1 MNPQFLGLTTK
12 EAQERLAQYG
22 PNAIQEMEKSPIL
35 EFFLKFWSPVPWLLE
50 STFILQMTLG
60 KTNEA
65 VITFCLLVFNALVGY
80 MQERKAQ
87 SALSLLRKQLKIK
100 ARVLRNEVWI
110 FLDAQEIVKDD
121 VIRVRMGDFLPA
133 DVKLIEGNVLVD
145 SSAITGESLPVEL
158 SAGSPAFSGSIVK
171 RGEATG
177 VVTATGKR
185 SFFGRT
191 AELVRAAK
199 TEGHFEKT
207 VLNIVRYLIT
217 IDAFLVA
224 IILIYASIK
233 DMSLSI
239 VLPFAL
245 VLLVVSIPVALP
257 AAFTLMSSLAALKLA
272 GRGIL
277 VTKITAIEEAAAMNV
292 LCSDKTG
299 TLTKNSLILKD
310 LKPHLLLS
318 TAELL
323 EMAALASNEASQ
335 DPFDTAILS
344 LAHKHGI
351 PFSKERLQFI
361 PFEPMTKRSEAI
373 VQYPDHI
380 RHIVKGA
387 PLPIISLSGGGAEL
401 LEESESLAAQ
411 GARVL
416 AVAFHEG
423 NQWTF
428 AGFLTFSDPVRE
440 ESRQTIN
447 DLRALGVQIKMVT
460 GDSSATAKAIAAEVG
475 IGERIGHKEDIVS
488 KSVDEYDIF
497 AEVFPEDKFNLVQVL
512 QQKDYIVGMTGDGV
526 NDAPAL
532 KQANIGIAVSNA
544 TDVAKAAASL
554 ILTNPGLGNVI
565 KAVKEGREVYRRM
578 LTYTLNKVV
587 KTTNVALFLSLGLLI
602 EDVFILTP
610 RLVMFL
616 IFANDFVTMSLAS
629 DNVRMPKEPCLLKIK
644 FLVLTSLILA
654 LSWLIFNFA
663 VFYAARDWFR
673 LSLDSLQTLMF
684 VMSVFTGLATVY
696 LIRTRMHFWK
706 IRPGKLLIASTV
718 GDIMVVSAMACFG
731 ILMEPVSLDII
742 LLLGISVVVFMFA
755 LDQIK
760 ALVFRRYQ

>member
-1 MNPQFLGLTTK
+1 
-12 EAQERLAQYG
+12 
-22 PNAIQEMEKSPIL
+22 
-35 EFFLKFWSPVPWLLE
+35 
-50 STFILQMTLG
+50 
-60 KTNEA
+60 
-65 VITFCLLVFNALVGY
+65 
-80 MQERKAQ
+80 
-87 SALSLLRKQLKIK
+87 
-100 ARVLRNEVWI
+100 
-110 FLDAQEIVKDD
+110 
-121 VIRVRMGDFLPA
+121 
-133 DVKLIEGNVLVD
+133 
-145 SSAITGESLPVEL
+145 
-158 SAGSPAFSGSIVK
+158 
-171 RGEATG
+171 
-177 VVTATGKR
+177 
-185 SFFGRT
+185 
-191 AELVRAAK
+191 
-199 TEGHFEKT
+199 
-207 VLNIVRYLIT
+207 
-217 IDAFLVA
+217 
-224 IILIYASIK
+224 
-233 DMSLSI
+233 
-239 VLPFAL
+239 
-245 VLLVVSIPVALP
+245 
-257 AAFTLMSSLAALKLA
+257 
-272 GRGIL
+272 
-277 VTKITAIEEAAAMNV
+277 
-292 LCSDKTG
+292 
-299 TLTKNSLILKD
+299 
-310 LKPHLLLS
+310 
-318 TAELL
+318 
-323 EMAALASNEASQ
+323 
-335 DPFDTAILS
+335 
-344 LAHKHGI
+344 
-351 PFSKERLQFI
+351 
-361 PFEPMTKRSEAI
+361 
-373 VQYPDHI
+373 
-380 RHIVKGA
+380 
-387 PLPIISLSGGGAEL
+387 
-401 LEESESLAAQ
+401 
-411 GARVL
+411 
-416 AVAFHEG
+416 
-423 NQWTF
+423 
-428 AGFLTFSDPVRE
+428 
-440 ESRQTIN
+440 
-447 DLRALGVQIKMVT
+447 
-460 GDSSATAKAIAAEVG
+460 
-475 IGERIGHKEDIVS
+475 
-488 KSVDEYDIF
+488 
-497 AEVFPEDKFNLVQVL
+497 
-512 QQKDYIVGMTGDGV
+512 MTGDGV

>member
-1 MNPQFLGLTTK
+1 MNSQFHGLTTK

-65 VITFCLLVFNALVGY
+65 FITFCLLVFNALVGY

-100 ARVLRNEVWI
+100 ARALRNGVWI

-145 SSAITGESLPVEL
+145 SSVITGESLPVEL

-373 VQYPDHI
+373 VQNPDH
-380 RHIVKGA
+380 RK
-387 PLPIISLSGGGAEL
+387 II
-401 LEESESLAAQ
+401 
-411 GARVL
+411 
-416 AVAFHEG
+416 
-423 NQWTF
+423 
-428 AGFLTFSDPVRE
+428 
-440 ESRQTIN
+440 
-447 DLRALGVQIKMVT
+447 
-460 GDSSATAKAIAAEVG
+460 
-475 IGERIGHKEDIVS
+475 
-488 KSVDEYDIF
+488 
-497 AEVFPEDKFNLVQVL
+497 
-512 QQKDYIVGMTGDGV
+512 
-526 NDAPAL
+526 
-532 KQANIGIAVSNA
+532 
-544 TDVAKAAASL
+544 
-554 ILTNPGLGNVI
+554 
-565 KAVKEGREVYRRM
+565 
-578 LTYTLNKVV
+578 
-587 KTTNVALFLSLGLLI
+587 
-602 EDVFILTP
+602 
-610 RLVMFL
+610 
-616 IFANDFVTMSLAS
+616 
-629 DNVRMPKEPCLLKIK
+629 
-644 FLVLTSLILA
+644 
-654 LSWLIFNFA
+654 
-663 VFYAARDWFR
+663 
-673 LSLDSLQTLMF
+673 
-684 VMSVFTGLATVY
+684 
-696 LIRTRMHFWK
+696 
-706 IRPGKLLIASTV
+706 
-718 GDIMVVSAMACFG
+718 
-731 ILMEPVSLDII
+731 
-742 LLLGISVVVFMFA
+742 
-755 LDQIK
+755 
-760 ALVFRRYQ
+760 